1 MKTTQ
6 NMSSRTLVCAAVLTM
21 TFGATGMSEA
31 YASSRS
37 PSTDSSPVTLEV
49 VETDA
54 VQPDAFPF
62 LIAGAAFAYKVG
74 LDVGQ
79 ALHKYLNGKVDPKGD
94 FIDMPELPSKAK
106 VPFYAEDIL
115 VVKQVK
121 GTTASSLSTKSQ
133 LNGVSPEF
141 LLDF

>member
-1 MKTTQ
+1 
-6 NMSSRTLVCAAVLTM
+6 
-21 TFGATGMSEA
+21 
-31 YASSRS
+31 
-37 PSTDSSPVTLEV
+37 LEV
-49 VETDA
+49 VETGAD
-54 VQPDAFPF
+54 QPDAFPF
-62 LIAGAAFAYKVG
+62 LLAGAALAYGIGLEVG
-74 LDVGQ
+74 K
-79 ALHKYLNGKVDPKGD
+79 ALHKALGQVDPKGD

-141 LLDF
+141 LLDS